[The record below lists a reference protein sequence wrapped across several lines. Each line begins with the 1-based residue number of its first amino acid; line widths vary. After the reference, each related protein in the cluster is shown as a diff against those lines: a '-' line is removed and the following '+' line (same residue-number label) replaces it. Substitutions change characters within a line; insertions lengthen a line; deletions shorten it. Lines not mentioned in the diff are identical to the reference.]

1 MLASGQAFLHGQF
14 SHSVA
19 SGLAVS
25 QTDDDKGKLDWKV
38 QGAYMMLVVFHPW
51 FRDDMSTYDE
61 SICWHVWCSAI
72 IFPMTAG
79 HNEILWN
86 FQNPPH
92 MTLTCIHAVV
102 EFSYTMAAQAHH
114 LWAHT
119 LSGNPRLQEC
129 TMLPLLSNLVH
140 GGCSIVHNL

>member
-25 QTDDDKGKLDWKV
+25 QTHDDKGKLDWKV

-61 SICWHVWCSAI
+61 SIC
-72 IFPMTAG
+72 
-79 HNEILWN
+79 
-86 FQNPPH
+86 
-92 MTLTCIHAVV
+92 
-102 EFSYTMAAQAHH
+102 
-114 LWAHT
+114 
-119 LSGNPRLQEC
+119 
-129 TMLPLLSNLVH
+129 
-140 GGCSIVHNL
+140 